1 MTTPFETRVAQ
12 ARAELAKSGAQALVV
27 THLPNV
33 FYLCGFTGSNGALLV
48 LPDSVHLFTDSRYTL
63 QSRQE
68 AEVTRVHIDRAPV
81 AEQAGKLL
89 RTQRGS
95 KRLNVALESAH
106 ISLQD
111 SLSLKAAAGPKFE
124 WKPSVGLI
132 EAIREV
138 KSPAELQVMRDAAKL
153 GSEVMAEAISL
164 VKPGISELDLA
175 AEIDYRM
182 RRKGASGPSFE
193 TLVASGPRTAIVHG
207 IPTEKRLQKKE
218 LVLLDLGVILRHYCS
233 DLTRTVFLGCAP
245 AEVKRWYNA
254 VAQAHQAAL
263 EAVQAGVPAGRV
275 DQAARR
281 VLERSRLGQYFL
293 HSTGHGL
300 GIEIHET
307 PRVGKRQKQ
316 LIRAG
321 SVITIEPGVYIEG
334 SGGIRIE
341 DDVAVHAN
349 GVEVL
354 TSVPRELLEI

>member
-1 MTTPFETRVAQ
+1 MTTLFETRVAQ
-12 ARAELAKSGAQALVV
+12 TRAALAESGAQALVV

-48 LPDSVHLFTDSRYTL
+48 FPDSVHLFTDSRYTL

-81 AEQAGKLL
+81 AEQAAKLL

-106 ISLQD
+106 ITLQD
-111 SLSLKAAAGPKFE
+111 SLSLKAAAGAKFE

-138 KSPAELQVMRDAAKL
+138 KSPAELQVMREAAKL

-193 TLVASGPRTAIVHG
+193 TLVASGPRTALVHAT
-207 IPTEKRLQKKE
+207 PTEKRLGKKE
-218 LVLLDLGVILRHYCS
+218 LVLVDLGVILRHYCS
-233 DLTRTVFLGCAP
+233 DLTRTVFLGRAP
-245 AEVKRWYNA
+245 AQVKRWYKA
-254 VAQAHQAAL
+254 VAQAQQAAL
-263 EAVQAGVPAGRV
+263 EAVRAGVPAGRV

-281 VLERSRLGQYFL
+281 VLERSRLGEYFL

-316 LIRAG
+316 KIRAG

-349 GVEVL
+349 GIEVL
-354 TSVPRELLEI
+354 TSVPRELLEL